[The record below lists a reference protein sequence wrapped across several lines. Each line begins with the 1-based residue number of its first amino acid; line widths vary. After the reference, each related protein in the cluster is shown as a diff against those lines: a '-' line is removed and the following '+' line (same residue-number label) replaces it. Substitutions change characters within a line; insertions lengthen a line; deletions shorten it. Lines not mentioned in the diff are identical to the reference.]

1 MCTFIQE
8 DRPLSETS
16 QPPADGGEGVH
27 TKSPKNPVR
36 ADQLAHSPL
45 LGAVLSPLR
54 GTDAERETV
63 PVAGDVERPLPD
75 ARRKQHRT

>member
-16 QPPADGGEGVH
+16 QPPADGGGGGAHEISEEPH
-27 TKSPKNPVR
+27 AR
-36 ADQLAHSPL
+36 DQLAHSPL
-45 LGAVLSPLR
+45 LGAVLSPMR
-54 GTDAERETV
+54 GMDAERQTV
-63 PVAGDVERPLPD
+63 PGSGDVERPLQD